1 MSAPSLE
8 PIDQD
13 GPLIRAAS
21 RRAEDVD
28 NAASGER
35 AGAWARF
42 ILPALAALAEGFVRQ
57 SMVSGGVLFSL
68 IVAIMGATSGEVG
81 WIVGGVLA
89 GVGGAILVFV
99 AVARWSFG
107 RQWAVLVGVVVLQ
120 CLLMT
125 AYWQTG

>member
-1 MSAPSLE
+1 MSGPSLE
-8 PIDQD
+8 PTDQD
-13 GPLIRAAS
+13 GPLFRAAY
-21 RRAEDVD
+21 RRADDVD
-28 NAASGER
+28 TAADGKR

-42 ILPALAALAEGFVRQ
+42 LPSALVALVEGFVRQ
-57 SMVSGGVLFSL
+57 SMVSGAVLFSL
-68 IVAIMGATSGEVG
+68 IVAVMGATSGEVG
-81 WIVGGVLA
+81 WILGGLVA

-125 AYWQTG
+125 AYWQAG